1 MLIAPGVEEVI
12 GPVKTAVEE
21 LLGRASGPMH
31 ARLVM
36 QPVMA
41 GILAIRAGLK
51 DAREGNPAFFWTVL
65 TNKEERRILLKSGW
79 KDISKIFGIAVI
91 LDSVYQLAVIRSFSL
106 LQTLLVAFCVAVVPY
121 VVLRGPASRI
131 MRGMNAARGLT
142 PAPKR

>member
-12 GPVKTAVEE
+12 GPVKNAVEE

-36 QPVMA
+36 QPIMA
-41 GILAIRAGLK
+41 SILAIRAGIK
-51 DAREGNPAFFWTVL
+51 DAREGNPVFFWTVL

-79 KDISKIFGIAVI
+79 KDISKIFGIAII
-91 LDSVYQLAVIRSFSL
+91 LDTVYQLAVIRSFSL
-106 LQTLLVAFCVAVVPY
+106 VQTLLVAFCVAVLPY
-121 VVLRGPASRI
+121 VALRGPVSRI
-131 MRGMNAARGLT
+131 VRGMQSARGLT

>member
-12 GPVKTAVEE
+12 VPVKTAVEE